1 MKKRR
6 IRNTKQLDRF
16 GLNHLQQKI
25 IDSDPNNL
33 GEVMDRNTRIYRRLK
48 KKLIKKGRRT

>member
-25 IDSDPNNL
+25 TDSDPNNL
-33 GEVMDRNTRIYRRLK
+33 GEVMDTNTRTYRRLK

>member
-25 IDSDPNNL
+25 IDSDHNNL
-33 GEVMDRNTRIYRRLK
+33 GEFMDTNTRTYRRLK